1 VEVRVQGE
9 GQATVA
15 VRLVE
20 HWYRHHL
27 VIIVEERRQGAAE
40 LDGSMLAVAHELAW
54 RHAVVAAARES
65 DPAHWQALTVAHE
78 AATYEYL
85 LGWMAATYEVPE
97 ADIRAAQTTT
107 GYRKQPR

>member
-9 GQATVA
+9 GQATGA

-20 HWYRHHL
+20 HWYRHHIT
-27 VIIVEERRQGAAE
+27 IIVEERRAGAPE
-40 LDGSMLAVAHELAW
+40 LSGATLAVAHELAW
-54 RHAVVAAARES
+54 RRAVVAAARES
-65 DPAHWQALTVAHE
+65 DPVDWQALTVAHE

-85 LGWMAATYEVPE
+85 LGWTAVTFDVPE
-97 ADIRAAQTTT
+97 TDVRAAQTTT

>member
-1 VEVRVQGE
+1 MQGE
-9 GQATVA
+9 GQATGA

-20 HWYRHHL
+20 HWYRHHI
-27 VIIVEERRQGAAE
+27 VIIVEERRLGATE
-40 LDGSMLAVAHELAW
+40 LTGSILAVAHELAW

-65 DPAHWQALTVAHE
+65 DRTDWLALTVAHE

-85 LGWMAATYEVPE
+85 LGWMAVAFDVPE
-97 ADIRAAQTTT
+97 GDVRASQTTT

>member
-1 VEVRVQGE
+1 MQSE
-9 GQATVA
+9 GQATGA

-20 HWYRHHL
+20 HWYRHHIE
-27 VIIVEERRQGAAE
+27 IIVEERREGASQLTGA
-40 LDGSMLAVAHELAW
+40 MLAVAHELAW

-65 DPAHWQALTVAHE
+65 DPTDWRALTVAHE

-97 ADIRAAQTTT
+97 VEVRAAQTTT

>member
-1 VEVRVQGE
+1 MQGE

-40 LDGSMLAVAHELAW
+40 LDGTMLAVAHELAW